1 MSEILINTSTVV
13 LRSVI
18 INNSGATET
27 FWLSS
32 SVGYATSTESSII
45 PPPTPLLRI

>member
-13 LRSVI
+13 LQSVI
-18 INNSGATET
+18 VNSVTTET

-32 SVGYATSTESSII
+32 SVGYATSTESSVIL
-45 PPPTPLLRI
+45 PPIPLLRI